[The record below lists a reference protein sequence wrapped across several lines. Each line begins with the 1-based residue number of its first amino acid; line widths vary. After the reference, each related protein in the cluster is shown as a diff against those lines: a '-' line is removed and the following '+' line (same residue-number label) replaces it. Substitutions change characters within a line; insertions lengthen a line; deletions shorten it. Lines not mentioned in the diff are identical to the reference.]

1 MFQKGYDPFFLV
13 HYEETKKSQNLY
25 NLKKHSPVSELFE
38 MNISYVYRLMRAQ
51 QKMLKYMLFI
61 DDHAGT
67 EKERKELINR
77 QRLLKIAHSN
87 NRNLAEEGEQELH
100 LPPINSKSVDR
111 NRLQENVSIAST
123 IKQFM
128 PVLQRKPRVLREGD

>member
-1 MFQKGYDPFFLV
+1 
-13 HYEETKKSQNLY
+13 
-25 NLKKHSPVSELFE
+25 
-38 MNISYVYRLMRAQ
+38 MRAQ

-77 QRLLKIAHSN
+77 QRLLKIANSN
-87 NRNLAEEGEQELH
+87 NQSLPEEREDLN
-100 LPPINSKSVDR
+100 LPPIKSKTGEL
-111 NRLQENVSIAST
+111 NRLQENTSIAST

-128 PVLQRKPRVLREGD
+128 PVLQRKPKILRDGDEINHSDLS